1 MNSQFNVCPLC
12 DKVCQLRK
20 VAGVTFFS
28 CPTQSIDI
36 PHKSH
41 FEVEFNKTEI
51 QHIIIYPY
59 SIDTFLDTAKSRVYY
74 SSGLKNGEHHWRL
87 LMEVSLIR
95 AESESKLLD
104 RINKLVT
111 FL

>member
-1 MNSQFNVCPLC
+1 MFYVNTCPLC

-28 CPTQSIDI
+28 CPTQLTDFSQ
-36 PHKSH
+36 KSH
-41 FEVEFNKTEI
+41 YKVEINNNTEV

-59 SIDTFLDTAKSRVYY
+59 SIDSFADTAKSRVYH
-74 SSGLKNGEHHWRL
+74 SAGSQNSPHKWKLV
-87 LMEVSLIR
+87 MEVPLIR
-95 AESESKLLD
+95 AEHESKLLD
-104 RINKLVT
+104 RLNKLMT